1 MSPCWPL
8 GFSPRRVDV
17 FNIFFRLFSS
27 GFKGGTFL
35 PETGLEGAP
44 ETGGGESAIIGWGN
58 MFSNR
63 VIFIAREEEVNTT
76 EGSPQFGQTSCL
88 RTRRQME

>member
-17 FNIFFRLFSS
+17 LRIFFRFFCP
-27 GFKGGTFL
+27 GFGGGTFSS
-35 PETGLEGAP
+35 ETGLEDAP
-44 ETGGGESAIIGWGN
+44 VVGGKESAIIAWGN
-58 MFSNR
+58 VFINR
-63 VIFIAREEEVNTT
+63 IIFIAREEEVNTT
-76 EGSPQFGQTSCL
+76 EGVLQFGQISCL